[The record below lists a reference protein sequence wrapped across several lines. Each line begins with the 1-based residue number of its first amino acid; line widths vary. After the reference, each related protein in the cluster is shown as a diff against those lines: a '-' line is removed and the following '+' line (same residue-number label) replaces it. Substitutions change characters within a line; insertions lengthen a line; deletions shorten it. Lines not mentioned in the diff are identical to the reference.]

1 MYQYSLTAV
10 CGRHPEPATQVAK
23 IYGTMDDLRLEN
35 ARVQEMYM
43 AP

>member
-1 MYQYSLTAV
+1 VAQRLQQFTAILLD
-10 CGRHPEPATQVAK
+10 TQVAK